1 VKPAPFAYAK
11 ARSLDHAIALLD
23 GAPEA
28 RVLAGGQSLMPALNM
43 RLSAPPL
50 LVDINR
56 VSELARI
63 AQPNGQIELG
73 GLVRHAQAEHSQDV
87 ARLAPLLSKAIPH
100 IAHPAIRNRGTI
112 GGSIALADPAAELPA
127 CLLALGGEIEIA
139 GRAGR
144 RTVAADTFFKGLFET
159 ALAPGEIISAIRIPV
174 AQPRDRFGF
183 AELARRHGDYAMVGL
198 ARECRCK
205 AASRGGF
212 ATSRSCATERSMSD
226 RVDIALTVNGE
237 EVHAAVE
244 PRQNLVDFLRE
255 ELQLTGSHVGCEHG
269 VCGAC
274 TVRVDGVIVRGC
286 LLLAVQCEGC
296 TVETIEGVSD
306 TGEIADLQAA
316 FVARNALQCGFCT
329 PGMLLT
335 AQELLLKASAA
346 PSREEIR
353 AHLSGNYCRC
363 TGYQAIVDAVEEVAL
378 ARKDGAR

>member
-28 RVLAGGQSLMPALNM
+28 RVLAGGQSLMPALNR

-50 LVDINR
+50 LVDING

-73 GLVRHAQAEHSQDV
+73 GLVRHAQAEHSHDV

-183 AELARRHGDYAMVGL
+183 AELARRHGDYALVGL
-198 ARECRCK
+198 A
-205 AASRGGF
+205 AAARAEPPAIRLAYFGVGTTPVRARTAETALAGG
-212 ATSRSCATERSMSD
+212 D
-226 RVDIALTVNGE
+226 LD
-237 EVHAAVE
+237 AAVAALAGDLE
-244 PRQNLVDFLRE
+244 PSGDV
-255 ELQLTGSHVGCEHG
+255 H
-269 VCGAC
+269 
-274 TVRVDGVIVRGC
+274 
-286 LLLAVQCEGC
+286 
-296 TVETIEGVSD
+296 
-306 TGEIADLQAA
+306 
-316 FVARNALQCGFCT
+316 
-329 PGMLLT
+329 
-335 AQELLLKASAA
+335 ASAA
-346 PSREEIR
+346 AKR
-353 AHLSGNYCRC
+353 HL
-363 TGYQAIVDAVEEVAL
+363 AAVLLRRVAAQL
-378 ARKDGAR
+378 SAA